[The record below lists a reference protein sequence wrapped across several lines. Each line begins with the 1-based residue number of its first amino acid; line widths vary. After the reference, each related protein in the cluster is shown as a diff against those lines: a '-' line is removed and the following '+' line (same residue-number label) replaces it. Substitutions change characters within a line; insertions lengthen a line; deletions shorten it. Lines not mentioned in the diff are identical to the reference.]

1 MFLSS
6 KWAGRFAREQGFEA
20 VCMLFVGLV
29 ERMRTGGCSTLPGLW
44 VKSNCVFPV
53 RFPSATLKPPK
64 GGRI

>member
-29 ERMRTGGCSTLPGLW
+29 ERMRTGGMQHITGLMGE
-44 VKSNCVFPV
+44 VKLCLSSPLSE
-53 RFPSATLKPPK
+53 RYTKTAK
-64 GGRI
+64 GG